1 MLFCMTGFRQQTR
14 GTLAM
19 ILIINM
25 NLNQLTYDLSKARTQ
40 QGKKLES
47 LTVFQTNVTKNS
59 ALILNKGIHLI
70 ILEIN
75 TAGLK

>member
-1 MLFCMTGFRQQTR
+1 MTGFRQQTR
-14 GTLAM
+14 GTLAV

>member
-1 MLFCMTGFRQQTR
+1 MTGFRQQTR
-14 GTLAM
+14 GTLAV

-40 QGKKLES
+40 QGEKLES

>member
-1 MLFCMTGFRQQTR
+1 MTGFRQQTR

-40 QGKKLES
+40 QGEKLES